1 MAKKK
6 SKKKKSGVKIEFISR
21 VKLHEKEFEEKL
33 ELIMNGV
40 KDENILVLEEA
51 LNAQEKAKLIEKS
64 MEECD
69 EDFPGIEFSGF
80 DSRGNWI
87 EKILYQI
94 TGRERKDGLLIVGS
108 SDIMEKVEEDK
119 DAISMIAKLE

>member
-6 SKKKKSGVKIEFISR
+6 KKDGVKIEFLS
-21 VKLHEKEFEEKL
+21 KLRLQEKAFAEKL
-33 ELIMNGV
+33 DMIMDGV
-40 KDENILVLEEA
+40 KEENILVLEEA
-51 LNAQEKAKLIEKS
+51 LSPKEKAQLIEKS

-69 EDFPGIEFSGF
+69 EEFPGIEFSGF
-80 DSRGNWI
+80 DSHDNWL
-87 EKILYQI
+87 EKIIGRI
-94 TGRERKDGLLIVGS
+94 TGKPNKNGLLIVGS

>member
-6 SKKKKSGVKIEFISR
+6 KNKDGVKIEFLS
-21 VKLHEKEFEEKL
+21 KLRLQEKAFEDKL
-33 ELIMNGV
+33 DMIMDGV

-51 LNAQEKAKLIEKS
+51 LTPQEKTQLIEKS

-80 DSRGNWI
+80 DARENWI
-87 EKILYQI
+87 EKILGTI
-94 TGRERKDGLLIVGS
+94 TGKPQKNGLLIVGS
-108 SDIMEKVEEDK
+108 SDVMEKVEEDK

>member
-6 SKKKKSGVKIEFISR
+6 KKKDGVKIEFLS
-21 VKLHEKEFEEKL
+21 KLRLQEKAFEEKL
-33 ELIMNGV
+33 DLIMDSV

-51 LNAQEKAKLIEKS
+51 LNAEEKAQLIEKS

-69 EDFPGIEFSGF
+69 EDFPGVEFSGF
-80 DSRGNWI
+80 DSRENWF
-87 EKILYQI
+87 ERILASI
-94 TGRERKDGLLIVGS
+94 TGKEKKDGLLIVGS
-108 SDIMEKVEEDK
+108 SDVMEKVKEDK